1 MPYAGSSRRRERRQG
16 SAAAR
21 WLGFCVAASLGWGC
35 RSAGVARP
43 DPQVSWHGSLRAMMR
58 EGRTAAAVSL
68 GELLPD
74 PHLYAVGALE
84 GLAGE
89 ITVIA
94 GDVWISMPGDGPGG
108 VVTERG
114 ARSGRGAALLV
125 EARVHAWDERR
136 TERELQLE
144 DLADLALGGRTSG
157 SAVVFM
163 LDGRARIEGH
173 VVDGRKIEPGT
184 DHAAHRQAGV
194 RVEAKGEPVLAVG
207 FASRSHQGVFT
218 HHGES
223 VHVHA
228 VLPERGLT
236 FHVDSMHLEPGARLR
251 LPARG
256 PR

>member
-1 MPYAGSSRRRERRQG
+1 
-16 SAAAR
+16 
-21 WLGFCVAASLGWGC
+21 
-35 RSAGVARP
+35 
-43 DPQVSWHGSLRAMMR
+43 MMH
-58 EGRTAAAVSL
+58 EGRTDAAVSL

-94 GDVWISMPGDGPGG
+94 GDLWISMPGDGPGG

-125 EARVHAWDERR
+125 EARVPAWDERR
-136 TERELQLE
+136 LERGVQLE
-144 DLADLALGGRTSG
+144 DLAELSLSGREPG
-157 SAVVFM
+157 SAVPFA
-163 LDGRARIEGH
+163 LEGRARIEGH

-184 DHAAHRQAGV
+184 DHAAHREAGV
-194 RVEAKGEPVLAVG
+194 RVHAEGEPILAVG
-207 FASRSHQGVFT
+207 FASCSHQGVFT

-256 PR
+256 SR

>member
-1 MPYAGSSRRRERRQG
+1 MATSPD
-16 SAAAR
+16 AR
-21 WLGFCVAASLGWGC
+21 
-35 RSAGVARP
+35 
-43 DPQVSWHGSLRAMMR
+43 VSWHGSLRAMMR
-58 EGRTAAAVSL
+58 EGRTAVAVSL

-74 PHLYAVGALE
+74 PNLYAVGALE

-94 GDVWISMPGDGPGG
+94 GEVWISMPGDGPGG

-114 ARSGRGAALLV
+114 AHSGRGAALLV
-125 EARVHAWDERR
+125 EARVPAWDERR
-136 TERELQLE
+136 TEREVQLE
-144 DLADLALGGRTSG
+144 ELADLALDGSAEG
-157 SAVVFM
+157 SAVPFT
-163 LDGRARIEGH
+163 LEGRARVAGH

-184 DHAAHRQAGV
+184 DHAAHREAGV
-194 RVEAKGEPVLAVG
+194 RVHAEGEPVLAVG

-236 FHVDSMHLEPGARLR
+236 VHVDSMQLEAGARLR